1 MQARAPAFTGSPSAT
16 DLSDV
21 GHAEWELT
29 VKVRSGVF
37 LALLFLC
44 GGTAVHAQ
52 NDTPPASPAPE
63 AANDL
68 YRIGPGDQLQIF
80 VWRNPELSTTVPV
93 RPDGKLSTPLIENM
107 EASGKT
113 PSQLARDMEAVLGEY
128 VRSPKVNVI
137 VVQAVSTFSQVR
149 VVGQVLKPQA
159 LPYRDGMT
167 VIDAVLGSGGLTPYA
182 SGNRAKIVR
191 SEGGKSREI
200 RVKLDKLL
208 NGGDMTQNMALR
220 PGDVLVIPQTM
231 F

>member
-1 MQARAPAFTGSPSAT
+1 
-16 DLSDV
+16 
-21 GHAEWELT
+21 

-37 LALLFLC
+37 LALLLLC
-44 GGTAVHAQ
+44 GGTAAHAQ
-52 NDTPPASPAPE
+52 NDTPAPPAPE

-113 PSQLARDMEAVLGEY
+113 PSQLARDMEAVLAEY

-137 VVQAVSTFSQVR
+137 VVQPVSAFSQVK
-149 VVGQVLKPQA
+149 VVGQVLRPQA
-159 LPYRDGMT
+159 LPYREGMT
-167 VIDAVLGSGGLTPYA
+167 VLDAVLGSGGLTTYA
-182 SGNRAKIVR
+182 SGNRAKIIR

-200 RVKLDKLL
+200 RVKLGKLL

-220 PGDVLVIPQTM
+220 PGDVLVVPQTM

>member
-1 MQARAPAFTGSPSAT
+1 
-16 DLSDV
+16 
-21 GHAEWELT
+21 

-37 LALLFLC
+37 AALLLLC
-44 GGTAVHAQ
+44 GGAALHAQ
-52 NDTPPASPAPE
+52 DAAPTPPAPG
-63 AANDL
+63 AADDL

-113 PSQLARDMEAVLGEY
+113 PSQLARDMEAVLAEY

-137 VVQAVSTFSQVR
+137 VVQPVSAFSQVK
-149 VVGQVLKPQA
+149 VVGQVLRPQA
-159 LPYRDGMT
+159 LPYREGMT
-167 VIDAVLGSGGLTPYA
+167 VLDAVLGSGGLTTYA
-182 SGNRAKIVR
+182 SGNRAKIIR

-200 RVKLDKLL
+200 RVKLGKLL
-208 NGGDMTQNMALR
+208 NGGDMSQNMALR
-220 PGDVLVIPQTM
+220 PGDVLVVPQTM